1 MSSTT
6 VPNPA
11 NGSFPSRSSRLNAG
25 CGIRLDIS
33 IAIVINTRP
42 ITSISPK
49 ISIWKPARDLER
61 HHYMRHTDP
70 PDKNDFLATIDICVK
85 PVLLTNIQQMCGRT
99 KRGTITY
106 TNIYT
111 HPNYRLPRKVASA
124 TAIKAN
130 QANLTTTSIIIMIMT
145 SAILLLI
152 IIITIWTVVMITWA
166 SRVR

>member
-1 MSSTT
+1 MYFNFSYLIHMTSVELTEEWNQT
-6 VPNPA
+6 
-11 NGSFPSRSSRLNAG
+11 GHFPSYRNQQH
-25 CGIRLDIS
+25 
-33 IAIVINTRP
+33 P
-42 ITSISPK
+42 ITSISSK

-145 SAILLLI
+145 SASILLLLLI
-152 IIITIWTVVMITWA
+152 ITIWMVIIITWA